1 MIIYIS
7 GAYSADTQE
16 QTLDNILLA
25 EAHALQIWNMG
36 HSAMCPHLNTKL
48 FECKGCK
55 AEHAH
60 YLEFDMRMLCACEA
74 IFMLPNWQASVGAG
88 MEIELA
94 RRIGMPIY
102 YELSEIPDANRPV
115 YLETLLK
122 YYDEFIAIERQRLI
136 ANSAK
141 YKDDW
146 KHKDCLKEAT
156 YELYDMAGYAALQWA
171 QMRLKNEH
179 PRS

>member
-7 GAYSADTQE
+7 GAYSADSKE
-16 QTLDNILLA
+16 GVEDNILLA
-25 EAHALQIWNMG
+25 EFFALKIWNMG

-48 FECKGCK
+48 FEQKGCK
-55 AEHAH
+55 AEHSH
-60 YLEFDMRMLCACEA
+60 YLDFDMRMLCACEA
-74 IFMLPNWQASVGAG
+74 IFMLPNWETSKGAK
-88 MEIELA
+88 MELELA
-94 RRIGMPIY
+94 KRIGMPIFY
-102 YELSEIPDANRPV
+102 DIEAVPTEPRPD

-136 ANSAK
+136 ANSTK

-171 QMRLKNEH
+171 QIRYKKVT
-179 PRS
+179 